1 MSEAGPRR
9 YRFGV
14 FEVDVAA
21 GELRRRGLRVRL
33 HRQPFEVLCLLLA
46 RPGEVLTREEISR
59 ALWPDGTFVDFEH
72 GLNAAVNRLRE
83 ALRDRA
89 AAPVY
94 IETLPRRGYRFISH
108 VEVLGDVDEGSTAK
122 EVSAVAL
129 RSEASSGPAK
139 QRTSSSEAATD
150 RSRWLAS
157 AEELP
162 EVQPRVVRLLF
173 LLLQAMYLSFYV
185 GALANLGEIRE
196 LLSNVPCSEG
206 AFWVVSAT
214 SGVLI
219 PVRIALA
226 CGVWL
231 RPPRAQASYLQ
242 LWPVLLGAD
251 MLWALG
257 PFLLLHHISFGLALA
272 CVAPLVYAPFAQR
285 SLVLMGA
292 LPPRM
297 A

>member
-1 MSEAGPRR
+1 M
-9 YRFGV
+9 
-14 FEVDVAA
+14 
-21 GELRRRGLRVRL
+21 
-33 HRQPFEVLCLLLA
+33 
-46 RPGEVLTREEISR
+46 
-59 ALWPDGTFVDFEH
+59 
-72 GLNAAVNRLRE
+72 
-83 ALRDRA
+83 
-89 AAPVY
+89 
-94 IETLPRRGYRFISH
+94 
-108 VEVLGDVDEGSTAK
+108 
-122 EVSAVAL
+122 
-129 RSEASSGPAK
+129 
-139 QRTSSSEAATD
+139 
-150 RSRWLAS
+150 
-157 AEELP
+157 
-162 EVQPRVVRLLF
+162 QPRVVRLLF